1 MLSFQGRYNDI
12 RFVIKNVENMRI
24 IIEKN
29 K

>member
-12 RFVIKNVENMRI
+12 RFVIENMENMRI